1 MTKPCYWPPSWNSHF
16 PEISGT
22 TCRKRT
28 QLLKPAMELW
38 AEAVTGSW
46 YDRITRSIEC
56 KIKVRKK
63 PLVSSSWEQDSI
75 EWEAPICYLR
85 ISICG
90 KFKWQ
95 KGRFMHKNLGEVC
108 DWFWCHVLFYVFL
121 HLCYLCI
128 NKHNFLRFE
137 NPKYFSN

>member
-1 MTKPCYWPPSWNSHF
+1 MTKPVVNPHLGTAIS
-16 PEISGT
+16 EISGT

-28 QLLKPAMELW
+28 QLLKPATDLW
-38 AEAVTGSW
+38 AEAATGSW
-46 YDRITRSIEC
+46 YDRSTRSIEC
-56 KIKVRKK
+56 KIKVRNK

-95 KGRFMHKNLGEVC
+95 KGRFIHKNLGEVC
-108 DWFWCHVLFYVFL
+108 DWFWFHVLFCFTLMLFMYKQT
-121 HLCYLCI
+121 H
-128 NKHNFLRFE
+128 
-137 NPKYFSN
+137 FSKIWKPQIFS